1 MNLEMCNEC
10 LNYKVLNKHG
20 RCKEC
25 EKKELKNKMN
35 ENLTIANI
43 RGFNDK
49 VIRLTVEEI
58 ELIINSL

>member
-1 MNLEMCNEC
+1 MVDVKNT
-10 LNYKVLNKHG
+10 
-20 RCKEC
+20 
-25 EKKELKNKMN
+25 KKELKNKMN